1 MAPLVLHSW
10 IRFGVGLLA
19 GCWIGV
25 AIGMV
30 IAIMLAARRIQKL
43 ESANLL
49 LQMKLQVR
57 ESARG
62 AGREAAGPSLVSSA
76 SANRAASAPRRAAS

>member
-1 MAPLVLHSW
+1 MALLVLHSW

-25 AIGMV
+25 VAG
-30 IAIMLAARRIQKL
+30 IAIAILLASRRIQDL

-57 ESARG
+57 EKARRTG
-62 AGREAAGPSLVSSA
+62 TEAAGPTLVPPGDV
-76 SANRAASAPRRAAS
+76 NRPASAPRRAAS

>member
-1 MAPLVLHSW
+1 MALFVLHSW

-25 AIGMV
+25 VIGMA
-30 IAIMLAARRIQKL
+30 IAILLAGRRMRSL

-49 LQMKLQVR
+49 LQLKLQVR
-57 ESARG
+57 EKAWRSG
-62 AGREAAGPSLVSSA
+62 TEGAGPSLVPP
-76 SANRAASAPRRAAS
+76 ANVDRPASAPRRAAS